1 MSKQESI
8 QSERPTDTDGINI
21 GGRPELFVDHYLID
35 QMYGTQLKLHA
46 PVKKEIAIAFDQPWE
61 GPGSSAYNSVFFDGE
76 KYRLYYRACAQKTAK
91 EKGDLSTAQYTCL
104 ALSDDGIHWEK
115 PELGLVEFEGST
127 KNNILLSGI
136 MSHNFSPFLDTNPAC
151 APEARYKAVAGHI
164 STGLVAYQSADGIH
178 WSKMQEEPIIRDG
191 ALDSQNLC
199 FYDPNIDGYQ
209 CYSRCFARRSIGN
222 PSRRM
227 VNSREVSVPDTLD
240 VSVSGSAQSRIPAP
254 RIFCTGSRCVQ
265 TATSTIFRWNTSTR
279 TQPSFAPCGTA
290 LHFHAHAVY
299 V

>member
-151 APEARYKAVAGHI
+151 AVP
-164 STGLVAYQSADGIH
+164 
-178 WSKMQEEPIIRDG
+178 
-191 ALDSQNLC
+191 
-199 FYDPNIDGYQ
+199 
-209 CYSRCFARRSIGN
+209 YSF
-222 PSRRM
+222 
-227 VNSREVSVPDTLD
+227 
-240 VSVSGSAQSRIPAP
+240 
-254 RIFCTGSRCVQ
+254 
-265 TATSTIFRWNTSTR
+265 
-279 TQPSFAPCGTA
+279 
-290 LHFHAHAVY
+290 
-299 V
+299 